1 MISRSLPPASWSISS
16 QADVVTARRYG
27 LRIALQ
33 LGFPEAEATKIAV
46 VISELARNII
56 LYAKRGFISLT
67 PVDDLSGTYIKVVA
81 EDKGPG
87 IENLDRVLAGGYTT
101 SKGLGLGVSGSKK
114 LMDEFDIDSQVGVGT
129 KITAIKWLRKK
140 R

>member
-1 MISRSLPPASWSISS
+1 MIGRTLPPASWSISS

-46 VISELARNII
+46 VISELGRNIL

-67 PVDDLSGTYIKVVA
+67 PVDDENGTFVKIVA

-87 IENLDRVLAGGYTT
+87 IENVERVLAGGYTT
-101 SKGLGLGVSGSKK
+101 SKGLGLGVSGSKR
-114 LMDEFDIDSQVGVGT
+114 LMDEFEIESEVGVGT
-129 KITAIKWLRKK
+129 KITAVKRLRK

>member
-1 MISRSLPPASWSISS
+1 MMSRSLPPASWSISS

-27 LRIALQ
+27 LRVALQ

-56 LYAKRGFISLT
+56 LYAQRGFISLT
-67 PVDDLSGTYIKVVA
+67 PMEDASGTYIRIVA

-87 IENLDRVLAGGYTT
+87 IQNLDRVLAGGYTT

-114 LMDEFDIDSQVGVGT
+114 LMDEFEIESAVGVGT
-129 KITAIKWLRKK
+129 KIIAVKWLR
-140 R
+140 RRH